1 MIIAVDIGNSNIVI
15 GGIQDERILFEAR
28 LRTDPTKTSDE
39 YCIDLKMIFDI
50 HQLRIS
56 QIEGSI
62 IASVVPQVLNS
73 IKTALWKLTGKN
85 SLVVGPGVKTGLNIK
100 VENPSQ
106 TGADLVVGCVGAM
119 QSFRPPLIVVD
130 MGTATTMVVVD
141 EAGCF
146 IGGCICPGVK
156 ISLDALTQRTA
167 LLPGL
172 QLDKPKHTIG
182 RNTVECMRSGIM
194 YGTASMIDGMLERLE
209 EELGAKTTVIAT
221 GGIAQFIIPLCR
233 SQIHYEKNLILKG
246 LAHIYRENTRSSA
259 DPQ

>member
-1 MIIAVDIGNSNIVI
+1 
-15 GGIQDERILFEAR
+15 
-28 LRTDPTKTSDE
+28 
-39 YCIDLKMIFDI
+39 
-50 HQLRIS
+50 
-56 QIEGSI
+56 
-62 IASVVPQVLNS
+62 
-73 IKTALWKLTGKN
+73 
-85 SLVVGPGVKTGLNIK
+85 
-100 VENPSQ
+100 
-106 TGADLVVGCVGAM
+106 M
-119 QSFRPPLIVVD
+119 QSFKPPLIVVD